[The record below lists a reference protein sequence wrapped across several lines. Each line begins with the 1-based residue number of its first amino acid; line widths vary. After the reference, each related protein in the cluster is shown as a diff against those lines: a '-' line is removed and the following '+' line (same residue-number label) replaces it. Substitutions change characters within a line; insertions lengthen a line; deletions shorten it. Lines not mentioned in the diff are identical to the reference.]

1 MSSTL
6 SCMNNVKRTNGSR
19 PNVPIYMDAVFIG
32 DRSGS
37 MQSMGDAPQKGVRD
51 FLEKHK
57 ELYEK
62 NGGEIH
68 VTIVT
73 FDDETIVSYS
83 DDISKLTED
92 DIKRCEVD
100 MMPRN
105 LTKLYDTVID
115 AIESQKN
122 RKSGNPE
129 QKMVLSLFTDGEDN
143 VSKNTSKMMSDAIT
157 EHRQSGVICQFL
169 AANQDAILT
178 GSRYGFSK
186 DNSIQVTSDP
196 IYGASAFQACTA
208 STLRSAT
215 TGEVGFTPLERIA
228 SANDSDRNQVF
239 TGIQGLPRTQAVNL
253 LEEL

>member
-1 MSSTL
+1 MTSQL
-6 SCMNNVKRTNGSR
+6 SCMNNVKRTDGSR

-57 ELYEK
+57 ELYEE

-73 FDDETIVSYS
+73 FDDVETVSYS
-83 DDISKLTED
+83 DDISNLTED
-92 DIKRCEVD
+92 DIKRCELD

-115 AIESQKN
+115 AIESQKS
-122 RKSGNPE
+122 RKSSNPE
-129 QKMVLSLFTDGEDN
+129 QKMVLSLFTDGDDN
-143 VSKNTSKMMSDAIT
+143 ASKRSAKMMSDAIT
-157 EHRQSGVICQFL
+157 EHRESGVICQFL

-196 IYGASAFQACTA
+196 TYGASAFSACTA
-208 STLRSAT
+208 NTLRSVT
-215 TGEVGFTPLERIA
+215 TGEVGFTSLERLA
-228 SANDSDRNQVF
+228 SANDSDRNQV
-239 TGIQGLPRTQAVNL
+239 LPRTQGVNL
-253 LEEL
+253 LQRV

>member
-1 MSSTL
+1 MSSHL
-6 SCMNNVKRTNGSR
+6 SCMNNVKRTDGSR
-19 PNVPIYMDAVFIG
+19 PNVPIYMDAGFIG

-57 ELYEK
+57 ELYEE

-73 FDDETIVSYS
+73 FDDVETVSYS
-83 DDISKLTED
+83 DDISNLTEN
-92 DIKRCEVD
+92 DINKCEKD

-115 AIESQKN
+115 AIESQKS
-122 RKSGNPE
+122 RKSSNPE
-129 QKMVLSLFTDGEDN
+129 QKMVLSLFTDGDDN
-143 VSKNTSKMMSDAIT
+143 ASKRSAKMMSDAIT
-157 EHRQSGVICQFL
+157 EHRESGVICQFL

-196 IYGASAFQACTA
+196 KYAAQAFQACTA
-208 STLRSAT
+208 SVLRSVT
-215 TGEVGFTPLERIA
+215 TGEVGFTPLERIG
-228 SANDSDRNQVF
+228 SANDSDRNQL
-239 TGIQGLPRTQAVNL
+239 LPRTQGLARTQGVNL
-253 LEEL
+253 LQRV

>member
-73 FDDETIVSYS
+73 FDDLETVSYS

-92 DIKRCEVD
+92 DIKKCEND
-100 MMPRN
+100 MRPRN
-105 LTKLYDTVID
+105 LTKLYDTVIE
-115 AIESQKN
+115 AIKSQKN
-122 RKSGNPE
+122 RMNGNPE

-143 VSKNTSKMMSDAIT
+143 VSKNTAKMMSDAIT
-157 EHRQSGVICQFL
+157 EHRKCGVICQFL

-196 IYGASAFQACTA
+196 TYGASAFQACTA
-208 STLRSAT
+208 SALRSVT

-228 SANDSDRNQVF
+228 SANDSDRNQ
-239 TGIQGLPRTQAVNL
+239 GLPRPQGLVRTQGVNL
-253 LEEL
+253 LQPV